1 MKRTKILTECA
12 TSVALTVL
20 CSFIKIFEMPQGGSI
35 SLTMIP
41 LFIISY
47 RRGFVAGIF
56 TGSVYGLISL
66 MFSGIIYHPAS
77 IFLDYILAFG
87 LVGVSGF
94 FRKNIVGIIAGTCA
108 GVVCR
113 FVCSLLSG
121 VFIFGEFA
129 PAGQNPWTYSFV
141 YQCTYLLPEL
151 IICIFV
157 MLFIALKAEKII
169 KIK

>member
-12 TSVALTVL
+12 VFIALTVL

-35 SLTMIP
+35 SLTMVP

-47 RRGFVAGIF
+47 RRGAVAGIF
-56 TGSVYGLISL
+56 TGSIYGFVSL

-77 IFLDYILAFG
+77 ILLDYILAFG
-87 LVGVSGF
+87 IVGVSGF
-94 FRKNIVGIIAGTCA
+94 FRKNIFGIITGTCT

-121 VFIFGEFA
+121 VFIFKDFA
-129 PAGQNPWTYSFV
+129 PVGQNPWTYSFV

-157 MLFIALKAEKII
+157 MLFIVLRAEKII

>member
-12 TSVALTVL
+12 AFVALTVL

-47 RRGFVAGIF
+47 RRGAMAGIL
-56 TGSVYGLISL
+56 TGSIYGLISL

-87 LVGVSGF
+87 LIGVSGF
-94 FRKNIVGIIAGTCA
+94 FRKNVFGIIMGTFT
-108 GVVCR
+108 GVVFR

-121 VFIFGEFA
+121 VFIFANFA
-129 PAGQNPWTYSFV
+129 PQGQNPWTYSFI
-141 YQCTYLLPEL
+141 YQCTYLLPEF

-157 MLFIALKAEKII
+157 MLFIVLKAEKIL

>member
-12 TSVALTVL
+12 AFIALTVL

-35 SLTMIP
+35 SLTMVP

-47 RRGFVAGIF
+47 RRGAVAGVF
-56 TGSVYGLISL
+56 TGAIYGLISL
-66 MFSGIIYHPAS
+66 MFSGVIYHPAS

-94 FRKNIVGIIAGTCA
+94 FRKNIFGIIMGTCA
-108 GVVCR
+108 GVICR

-121 VFIFGEFA
+121 VFIFKDFA
-129 PAGQNPWTYSFV
+129 PAGQNPWVYSFV

-151 IICIFV
+151 IICIFI
-157 MLFIALKAEKII
+157 MLFIVLKAEEII